1 MGEITKESKIS
12 SVASVGDW
20 AIEEKTVTEIFEDG
34 VLISTS
40 NSRKCYHPLSKE
52 LTSEDIDPRVISL
65 ARTQNW
71 QTDDVKKA
79 FIEKQNVHNAG
90 WDKNHEDAYE
100 GLENGLTS

>member
-1 MGEITKESKIS
+1 MGVITKKNTIS

-34 VLISTS
+34 ELISTS
-40 NSRKCYHPLSKE
+40 NSRKCYHPLSQE
-52 LTSEDIDPRVISL
+52 LTSKDIDPRVTSL

-71 QTDDVKKA
+71 QKDDVKKA
-79 FIEKQNVHNAG
+79 FIEHQNIHNAA
-90 WDKNHEDAYE
+90 WDKTNEDAYE